1 MRDLKPCPF
10 CGRTPIVEDCGEHRW
25 FVRCKCGIAQDKL
38 FAQRCDAIRVW
49 NKRKAPKEE

>member
-1 MRDLKPCPF
+1 MELKPCPF